1 MPPPPDPT
9 TPYVFLSYSS
19 TDRDRALAIADALQ
33 QAGVRVW
40 LDRRSIPAGAS
51 WDAAIVRAIR
61 DCTVF
66 LVLCTEP
73 AMRSSN
79 VHQEIRLALEER
91 RPVVPLLAERITF
104 PDEVRYALAGL
115 QWVEL
120 LDRPTEEWLG
130 QLLEALA
137 RLGIAGGSE
146 QAVAGRREVER
157 GADSHA
163 PAEG

>member
-120 LDRPTEEWLG
+120 LDRPTEEWLT
-130 QLLEALA
+130 QLLEALV
-137 RLGIAGGSE
+137 RLGINGSSQQSAIVRSEESHPALATAG
-146 QAVAGRREVER
+146 
-157 GADSHA
+157 
-163 PAEG
+163 